1 MTSFNDSLENQKR
14 TYNWNERRTSLRKW
28 RISSFKSVKNSVEI
42 ELAPLTVV
50 VGANSAGKSSLI
62 QSILLVAQNASGVVR
77 SSTSQEK
84 GIFELNSFLVQL
96 GTFKEVKCDLGRQ
109 NQNEQSFD
117 LGGLWHLGSQREFN
131 FNQRRPGEIRRMKT
145 GESSIDLRRG
155 EVQLDWGISLSSIRD
170 NFESGVVPVSTAY
183 ATTVQDGLRY
193 QTIEANPSKSDLD
206 LGILSGKFDRFSFGH
221 RSTVKAH
228 DELMALETV
237 TPDQLE
243 DRLYKEK
250 NIKVNFRSG
259 LPISGL
265 KNVGIVDYIFS
276 HQSSVFSNSAV
287 DFVNDFYDPGDPDS
301 KDSLYENKVRANSS
315 GTLYLTIEEAA
326 EAFVSSVADI
336 AQRILQ
342 QDKVGDDLTVS
353 ALAQAVEKNPLIPF
367 LSIPLNYRQLFLEND
382 KEVDAF
388 LKSARSLFDKIYAQS
403 DWVHSKILCSIDG
416 RRTRQPVFGQSKTSR
431 LVEYW
436 NRYLS
441 ESVVYLG
448 PLRASP
454 KSTYGLGSGV
464 ENSNIP
470 LGESGEFTAKKLFS
484 EKNLKR
490 YLVPEN
496 GKMVDKRTTLEEAVS
511 IWYQELCITPESSD
525 KIEVQAPGRQGYQMN
540 LGSRALANVGF
551 GVSQILPV
559 ITLCLIAEPG
569 SLILLE
575 QPELHLNPGMQQ
587 KLADF
592 LLVMAKTGRQI
603 IVETHSE
610 YLITRLRRRAATDS
624 SDHKYF
630 GIIFAERNQEEG
642 TSYRTVNVNDQG
654 DLSEWPKGFFD
665 HVAEDLRVLM
675 RKAAERQASKDSK
688 SVNKNTAKEE

>member
-1 MTSFNDSLENQKR
+1 MSTLRDTLNHQRQS
-14 TYNWNERRTSLRKW
+14 YNWHERRASLRRW
-28 RISSFKSVKNSVEI
+28 RISSFKSVKNPVEI

-77 SSTSQEK
+77 SSASQ
-84 GIFELNSFLVQL
+84 GQGTFELNSFLVQL
-96 GTFKEVKCDLGRQ
+96 GTFREVKCDLE
-109 NQNEQSFD
+109 NNMPTEQSFG
-117 LGGLWHLGSQREFN
+117 LGGLWYLGDREFN
-131 FNQRRPGEIRRMKT
+131 YNQRRPGEIRRMKT
-145 GESSIDLRRG
+145 GESSVDLRKG
-155 EVQLDWGISLSSIRD
+155 DIHLDWGVSFSAD
-170 NFESGVVPVSTAY
+170 KNGTDSGVVPVDNAY
-183 ATTVQDGLRY
+183 AITIQDGIRH
-193 QTIEANPSKSDLD
+193 QIVEAKRVKANSE
-206 LGILSGKFDRFSFGH
+206 LGILTGKFDRFSFTH
-221 RSTVKAH
+221 RSTVSPH
-228 DELMALETV
+228 DELLALSEV
-237 TPDQLE
+237 SEDQLE

-250 NIKVNFRSG
+250 NSMVNFRSG
-259 LPISGL
+259 LPVSGL
-265 KNVGIVDYIFS
+265 KSVGIVDYIFS
-276 HQSSVFSNSAV
+276 HQSQVLSNAAG
-287 DFVNDFYDPGDPDS
+287 DFINDFNYDLGDPDV
-301 KDSLYENKVRANSS
+301 KDSVYENKIK
-315 GTLYLTIEEAA
+315 IESTGFIYESIDEALQA
-326 EAFVSSVADI
+326 YVAAVAGV

-342 QDKVGDDLTVS
+342 QDKVGDDLNLS
-353 ALAQAVEKNPLIPF
+353 ALGQSVEKNPLIPF
-367 LSIPLNYRQLFLEND
+367 SSIPLNYRELILEND
-382 KEVDAF
+382 KEVEAF

-403 DWVHSKILCSIDG
+403 DWIHSKILCSIDG
-416 RRTRQPVFGQSKTSR
+416 RRMRQPVFGQSKTSR

-490 YLVPEN
+490 YLVPED
-496 GKMVDKRTTLEEAVS
+496 GKYIDKRITLEEAVS
-511 IWYQELCITPESSD
+511 LWYQELCITPEISD

-540 LGSRALANVGF
+540 IGSRTLANVGF

-559 ITLCLIAEPG
+559 ITLCLISDPG

-592 LLVMAKTGRQI
+592 LLEMVKTGRQI

-610 YLITRLRRRAATDS
+610 YLITRLRRRAATNEN
-624 SDHKYF
+624 DHKYF
-630 GIIFAERNQEEG
+630 GIVFAERDPEEG
-642 TSYRTVNVNDQG
+642 TSYRSVNVNEQG

-665 HVAEDLRVLM
+665 HVAEDLRILM
-675 RKAAERQASKDSK
+675 RKAAERQAQQHSH
-688 SVNKNTAKEE
+688 SVNTETTKKE

>member
-1 MTSFNDSLENQKR
+1 MSTSRESLNNQR
-14 TYNWNERRTSLRKW
+14 ETYNWHERRASLRRW
-28 RISSFKSVKNSVEI
+28 RMSTFKSVKNSVDI

-77 SSTSQEK
+77 SSASQ
-84 GIFELNSFLVQL
+84 GQGTFELNSFLVQL
-96 GTFKEVKCDLGRQ
+96 GTFKEVKCDLESKSRS
-109 NQNEQSFD
+109 EESFN
-117 LGGLWHLGSQREFN
+117 LGGLWYLGEREFN
-131 FNQRRPGEIRRMKT
+131 YNQRRPGEIRRMKT
-145 GESSIDLRRG
+145 GESSIDLRKG
-155 EVQLDWGISLSSIRD
+155 DIHLDWGVSFSAGRDSS
-170 NFESGVVPVSTAY
+170 ESGVVPVDSSY
-183 ATTVQDGLRY
+183 AITIQDGIRH
-193 QTIEANPSKSDLD
+193 QIVEAKKVKLD
-206 LGILSGKFDRFSFGH
+206 PELGILTGKFDRFSFSH
-221 RSTVKAH
+221 RSTIAPH
-228 DELMALETV
+228 DELLALSQV
-237 TPDQLE
+237 TEGQLE

-250 NIKVNFRSG
+250 NNMVHFRAG
-259 LPISGL
+259 LPVSGL
-265 KNVGIVDYIFS
+265 KSVGIIDYIFG
-276 HQSSVFSNSAV
+276 HQSQVLSNAAG
-287 DFVNDFYDPGDPDS
+287 DFISDFNYDLGDPDAKGSENES
-301 KDSLYENKVRANSS
+301 KNRTESTGFFYEN
-315 GTLYLTIEEAA
+315 IDEALQAYVAAVA
-326 EAFVSSVADI
+326 EV

-342 QDKVGDDLTVS
+342 QDKVGDDLNVS
-353 ALAQAVEKNPLIPF
+353 ALGSLVEKNPLIPF
-367 LSIPLNYRQLFLEND
+367 SSIPLNYRKLFLEND
-382 KEVDAF
+382 KEVEAF
-388 LKSARSLFDKIYAQS
+388 LKSARILFNKIYAQS
-403 DWVHSKILCSIDG
+403 EWIHSKILCSIDG
-416 RRTRQPVFGQSKTSR
+416 RRMRQPVFGQSKTSR
-431 LVEYW
+431 LIEYW

-490 YLVPEN
+490 YRVPVE
-496 GKMVDKRTTLEEAVS
+496 GKFIDKRITLEEAVS
-511 IWYQELCITPESSD
+511 LWYQELCITPEISD

-540 LGSRALANVGF
+540 IGSRTLANVGF

-559 ITLCLIAEPG
+559 ITLCLITDPG

-592 LLVMAKTGRQI
+592 LLEMVKTGRQI

-610 YLITRLRRRAATDS
+610 YLITRLRRRAATNE

-630 GIIFAERNQEEG
+630 GIVFAERDPEEG
-642 TSYRTVNVNDQG
+642 TSYRSVNVNEQG

-665 HVAEDLRVLM
+665 HVAEDLRILM
-675 RKAAERQASKDSK
+675 RKAAERQTNQHSD
-688 SVNKNTAKEE
+688 SVNTETTKKE

>member
-1 MTSFNDSLENQKR
+1 MSTLRDSLNKQR
-14 TYNWNERRTSLRKW
+14 QTYNWQERRASLRLW
-28 RISSFKSVKNSVEI
+28 RMSSFKSVKNSVEI

-62 QSILLVAQNASGVVR
+62 QSILLVAQNASGFVR
-77 SSTSQEK
+77 SSASQGQ

-96 GTFKEVKCDLGRQ
+96 GTFKEVKCDLDTK
-109 NQNEQSFD
+109 NQSEQSFG
-117 LGGLWHLGSQREFN
+117 LGGLWYLGDREFN
-131 FNQRRPGEIRRMKT
+131 YNQRRPGEIRRMKT
-145 GESSIDLRRG
+145 GESSIDPRRG
-155 EVQLDWGISLSSIRD
+155 DIHLDWGVSFSAERNNL
-170 NFESGVVPVSTAY
+170 ESGVVPVDSSY
-183 ATTVQDGLRY
+183 AITIQDGIN
-193 QTIEANPSKSDLD
+193 QQIIEAKRTKVDPE
-206 LGILSGKFDRFSFGH
+206 LGILTGKFDRFSFTH
-221 RSTVKAH
+221 RSTVSPH
-228 DELMALETV
+228 EDLLALSEV
-237 TPDQLE
+237 SEDQLE

-250 NIKVNFRSG
+250 NKMVHFRSG

-265 KNVGIVDYIFS
+265 KSVGIVDYIFR
-276 HQSSVFSNSAV
+276 HQSHVLSEAAGAFI
-287 DFVNDFYDPGDPDS
+287 NDFNWDLGDPDA
-301 KDSLYENKVRANSS
+301 KEPVYEKKMRETS
-315 GTLYLTIEEAA
+315 GFVYESIYHAEVAYVAA
-326 EAFVSSVADI
+326 VAEV

-342 QDKVGDDLTVS
+342 QDKVGDDLNLS
-353 ALAQAVEKNPLIPF
+353 ALGHSVEKNPLIPF
-367 LSIPLNYRQLFLEND
+367 SSIPLDYRKLFLEND
-382 KEVDAF
+382 KEVEAF
-388 LKSARSLFDKIYAQS
+388 LNSAKNLFNDIYAQS
-403 DWVHSKILCSIDG
+403 DWIHSKILCSIDG
-416 RRTRQPVFGQSKTSR
+416 RRMRQPVFGQSKTSR
-431 LVEYW
+431 LIEYW

-454 KSTYGLGSGV
+454 KSTYGLGSAV

-490 YLVPEN
+490 YLVPVD
-496 GKMVDKRTTLEEAVS
+496 GKFVDKRMTLEEAVS
-511 IWYQELCITPESSD
+511 LWYQELCITPEISD

-540 LGSRALANVGF
+540 IGSRTLANVGF

-559 ITLCLIAEPG
+559 ITLCLITDPG

-592 LLVMAKTGRQI
+592 LLEMVKTGRQI

-610 YLITRLRRRAATDS
+610 YLITRLRRRAATNE

-630 GIIFAERNQEEG
+630 GIVFAERDPEEG
-642 TSYRTVNVNDQG
+642 TSYRSVNVNEQG

-665 HVAEDLRVLM
+665 HVAEDLRILM
-675 RKAAERQASKDSK
+675 RRAAERQSSMK
-688 SVNKNTAKEE
+688 SEPVNTKNAKEE

>member
-1 MTSFNDSLENQKR
+1 MSTLKDSLNNQR
-14 TYNWNERRTSLRKW
+14 QTYNWHERRASLRRW

-62 QSILLVAQNASGVVR
+62 QSILLVAQNASGFVR
-77 SSTSQEK
+77 SSASQGQ

-96 GTFKEVKCDLGRQ
+96 GTFKEVKCDLDTK
-109 NQNEQSFD
+109 NQSFG
-117 LGGLWHLGSQREFN
+117 LGGLWYLGDREFN
-131 FNQRRPGEIRRMKT
+131 YNQRRAGEIRRMKT
-145 GESSIDLRRG
+145 GESSIDPKRG
-155 EVQLDWGISLSSIRD
+155 DIHLDWGVSFSAERNNL
-170 NFESGVVPVSTAY
+170 ESGVVPVDSAY
-183 ATTVQDGLRY
+183 AITIQDGIH
-193 QTIEANPSKSDLD
+193 QQIIEAKRTKVDPE
-206 LGILSGKFDRFSFGH
+206 LGILTGKFDRFSFTH
-221 RSTVKAH
+221 RSTVGPH
-228 DELMALETV
+228 EDLLALSEV
-237 TPDQLE
+237 SEDQLE

-250 NIKVNFRSG
+250 NKMVHFRSG

-265 KNVGIVDYIFS
+265 KSVGIVDYIFR
-276 HQSSVFSNSAV
+276 HQSHVLSEAAGAFI
-287 DFVNDFYDPGDPDS
+287 NDFNWDLGDPDA
-301 KDSLYENKVRANSS
+301 KEPVYEKKMRETS
-315 GTLYLTIEEAA
+315 GFVYESIYHAEVAYVAA
-326 EAFVSSVADI
+326 VAEV

-342 QDKVGDDLTVS
+342 QDKVGDDLNLS
-353 ALAQAVEKNPLIPF
+353 ALGHSVEKNPLIPF
-367 LSIPLNYRQLFLEND
+367 SSIPLDYRKLFLEND
-382 KEVDAF
+382 KEVEAF
-388 LKSARSLFDKIYAQS
+388 LNSAKNLFNDIYAQS
-403 DWVHSKILCSIDG
+403 DWIHSKILCSIDG
-416 RRTRQPVFGQSKTSR
+416 RRMRQPVFGQSKTSR
-431 LVEYW
+431 LIEYW

-454 KSTYGLGSGV
+454 KSTYGLGSAV

-490 YLVPEN
+490 YLVPVD
-496 GKMVDKRTTLEEAVS
+496 GKFVDKRMTLEEAVS
-511 IWYQELCITPESSD
+511 LWYQELCITPEISD
-525 KIEVQAPGRQGYQMN
+525 KIEVQAPSRQGYQMN
-540 LGSRALANVGF
+540 IGSRTLANVGF

-559 ITLCLIAEPG
+559 ITLCLITDPG

-592 LLVMAKTGRQI
+592 LLEMVKTGRQI

-610 YLITRLRRRAATDS
+610 YLITRLRRRAATNE

-630 GIIFAERNQEEG
+630 GIVFAERDPEEG
-642 TSYRTVNVNDQG
+642 TSYRSVNVNEQG

-665 HVAEDLRVLM
+665 HVAEDLRILM
-675 RKAAERQASKDSK
+675 RRAAERQSSMK
-688 SVNKNTAKEE
+688 SEPVNTKNAKEE